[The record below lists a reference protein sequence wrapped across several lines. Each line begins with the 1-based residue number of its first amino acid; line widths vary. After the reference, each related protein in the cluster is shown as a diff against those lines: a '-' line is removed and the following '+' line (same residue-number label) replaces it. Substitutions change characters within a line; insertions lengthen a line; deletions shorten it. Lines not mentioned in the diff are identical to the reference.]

1 MKFLE
6 AGEEN
11 GPFHII
17 ELTERNLRGLLEK
30 LTDPNSACTLMD
42 PDQKIFVKAV
52 PDEAHYSDRIPGQ
65 MLIHGKYV

>member
-11 GPFHII
+11 GPYHII

-30 LTDPNSACTLMD
+30 LTDPNSSRTLMD
-42 PDQKIFVKAV
+42 PDCKIFVKAV
-52 PDEAHYSDRIPGQ
+52 PDEEHYAIRAPGL
-65 MLIHGKYV
+65 MYTNGEYK